1 MLIPWQSLSKSALIG
16 VVQEFVLREGTEYGA
31 EDIPLDVKVE
41 QVIVQLEAEEIGIFY
56 DSELGTTTI
65 QLMETWENPEKKN
78 NYNYNELGEI
88 ILFTSVSALSLLE
101 KYKFVITV
109 SNRV

>member
-1 MLIPWQSLSKSALIG
+1 MTLVSSNFVFLSWQSLSKSALIG

-56 DSELGTTTI
+56 DSALGTTTI
-65 QLMETWENPEKKN
+65 QLMETWENPEKK
-78 NYNYNELGEI
+78 I
-88 ILFTSVSALSLLE
+88 
-101 KYKFVITV
+101 
-109 SNRV
+109 

>member
-16 VVQEFVLREGTEYGA
+16 VVQEFVLREGTEYGG

-56 DSELGTTTI
+56 D
-65 QLMETWENPEKKN
+65 
-78 NYNYNELGEI
+78 
-88 ILFTSVSALSLLE
+88 
-101 KYKFVITV
+101 
-109 SNRV
+109 